1 VRVCGRFT
9 VKSDPAKVR
18 KNFRLATIPNLI
30 PRYNVA
36 PTQDIS
42 VVGLGR
48 EGPSLIRMRW
58 GLVPSWSKD
67 PKAGAPLINARADTV
82 AVKPAFREAFRKR
95 RCLIV
100 ADGFY
105 EWAGEK
111 EQKQAWYITLK
122 SDEPFGF
129 AALWERWRP
138 PAGVSDE
145 PILSTA
151 IVTTDAN
158 DAIAH
163 IHHRMPVILDSAD
176 HEAWLDPDST
186 PARLS
191 ALLKPLP
198 SAAIQARR
206 VSKAVNAV
214 RNDGPECIAPLH
226 AAT

>member
-1 VRVCGRFT
+1 MCGRFT

-18 KNFRLATIPNLI
+18 QAFRLLSIPNLM

-36 PTQDIS
+36 PTQDIA
-42 VVGLGR
+42 VVGLGKN
-48 EGPSLIRMRW
+48 GPNLIQMRW

-82 AVKPAFREAFRKR
+82 AVKPSFRESFRKR

-105 EWAGEK
+105 EWTGEK
-111 EQKQAWYITLK
+111 EQKQAWYITLA
-122 SDEPFGF
+122 SGEPFGF

-138 PAGVSDE
+138 PAGASGE
-145 PILSTA
+145 PILSAA

-163 IHHRMPVILDSAD
+163 IHHRMPVILDPAD
-176 HEAWLDPDST
+176 HAAWLDPDAA
-186 PARLS
+186 PDHLAG
-191 ALLKPLP
+191 LLKPLP
-198 SAAIQARR
+198 SASVQAYR
-206 VSKAVNAV
+206 VGKTVNAV
-214 RNDGPECIAPLH
+214 RNDGPECVAPLE
-226 AAT
+226 AAA

>member
-1 VRVCGRFT
+1 MCGRFT
-9 VKSDPAKVR
+9 VKGDPAMVR
-18 KNFRLATIPNLI
+18 KNFRLLDAPNLQA
-30 PRYNVA
+30 RYNVA
-36 PTQDIS
+36 PTQEIP
-42 VVGLGR
+42 VVGLGKN
-48 EGPSLIRMRW
+48 GPNLIQMRW

-105 EWAGEK
+105 EWTGEK

-122 SDEPFGF
+122 SGEPFGF

-138 PAGVSDE
+138 PEGAPGE
-145 PILSTA
+145 PILSAA

-163 IHHRMPVILDSAD
+163 IHHRMPVILDPAD
-176 HEAWLDPDST
+176 HAAWLDPDAA
-186 PARLS
+186 PDRL
-191 ALLKPLP
+191 AGLLKPFP
-198 SAAIQARR
+198 SASVQAYR
-206 VSKAVNAV
+206 VGKTVNAV
-214 RNDGPECIAPLH
+214 RNDGPECVAPLE
-226 AAT
+226 AAA

>member
-1 VRVCGRFT
+1 MCGRFT
-9 VKSDPAKVR
+9 VKGDPAKVR
-18 KNFRLATIPNLI
+18 KNFRLATIPNLM

-42 VVGLGR
+42 VVGLGK
-48 EGPSLIRMRW
+48 EGPNLIQMRW

-105 EWAGEK
+105 EWTGEK

-122 SDEPFGF
+122 NGEPFGF

-138 PAGVSDE
+138 PAGAPGE
-145 PILSTA
+145 PILSAA

-163 IHHRMPVILDSAD
+163 IHHRMPVILDPAD
-176 HEAWLDPDST
+176 HAAWLDPGAAPD
-186 PARLS
+186 RLA

-198 SAAIQARR
+198 STAVQAYR
-206 VSKAVNAV
+206 VGKTVNAV
-214 RNDGPECIAPLH
+214 RNDGPECVAPLET
-226 AAT
+226 AA

>member
-1 VRVCGRFT
+1 VCGRFT
-9 VKSDPAKVR
+9 VKGDPSKVR
-18 KNFRLATIPNLI
+18 KNFALLKTPNLM

-42 VVGLGR
+42 VVGLGK
-48 EGPSLIRMRW
+48 EGPNLIQMRW

-67 PKAGAPLINARADTV
+67 LKAGAPLINARADTV

-105 EWAGEK
+105 EWTGEK
-111 EQKQAWYITLK
+111 EQKQAWYITLE
-122 SDEPFGF
+122 SGEPFGF

-138 PAGVSDE
+138 PAGAPGE
-145 PILSTA
+145 PILSAA

-163 IHHRMPVILDSAD
+163 IHHRMPVILDPAD
-176 HEAWLDPDST
+176 HAAWLDPDAA
-186 PARLS
+186 PDRLEG
-191 ALLKPLP
+191 LLKPLP
-198 SAAIQARR
+198 AASVRAYR
-206 VSKAVNAV
+206 VGKTVNAV
-214 RNDGPECIAPLH
+214 RNDGPECIAPLE
-226 AAT
+226 AAA

>member
-1 VRVCGRFT
+1 MCGRFT
-9 VKSDPAKVR
+9 VKGDPAKVR
-18 KNFRLATIPNLI
+18 KTFRLATIPNLM

-36 PTQDIS
+36 PTQDVS
-42 VVGLGR
+42 VVGLGKD
-48 EGPSLIRMRW
+48 GPNLIQMRW

-105 EWAGEK
+105 EWTGEK

-122 SDEPFGF
+122 SGEPFGF

-138 PAGVSDE
+138 PAGAPDE
-145 PILSTA
+145 PILSAA

-163 IHHRMPVILDSAD
+163 IHHRMPVILDPAD
-176 HEAWLDPDST
+176 HAAWLDPD
-186 PARLS
+186 AALDRLA

-198 SAAIQARR
+198 SAAVRAYR
-206 VSKAVNAV
+206 VGKTVNAV
-214 RNDGPECIAPLH
+214 RNDGPECVAPLET
-226 AAT
+226 AA

>member
-1 VRVCGRFT
+1 VCGRFT
-9 VKSDPAKVR
+9 VKGDPAKVR
-18 KNFRLATIPNLI
+18 KNFRLATIPNLM

-42 VVGLGR
+42 VVGLGK
-48 EGPSLIRMRW
+48 EGPSLIQMRW

-105 EWAGEK
+105 EWTGEK

-122 SDEPFGF
+122 SGEPFGF

-138 PAGVSDE
+138 PAGVPGE
-145 PILSTA
+145 PILSAA

-163 IHHRMPVILDSAD
+163 IHHRMPVILDPAD
-176 HEAWLDPDST
+176 HAAWLDPDAA
-186 PARLS
+186 PERLA

-198 SAAIQARR
+198 SAAVQAYR
-206 VSKAVNAV
+206 VGKTVNAV
-214 RNDGPECIAPLH
+214 RNDGPECVAPLET
-226 AAT
+226 AA